1 MINRWEFE
9 GAAVHLYNC
18 TGRDSYSITLKGLD
32 PSGHIVEMSC
42 LADRHVLDKFGLV
55 GKYSRMRLEGH
66 FEGLTTIKRS
76 GEEKK
81 KLLRICDR
89 VVALDN
95 TKKPWYVGQLDDY
108 AQGYGYGG
116 NYLKAQGKI

>member
-18 TGRDSYSITLKGLD
+18 AIWNSYSLTLRGVD
-32 PSGHIVEMSC
+32 PSGYTVEVSC
-42 LADRHVLDKFGLV
+42 LVGRAVLDKLGLV

-76 GEEKK
+76 GKEKK

-116 NYLKAQGKI
+116 NILRAQGEI